1 MLLFL
6 ILLVLNVW
14 SLATL
19 KQPDNLIKLKELYT
33 QFLKNPPPQ
42 WPMLKKRSIITGF
55 YNKNKEL
62 GYNVNKGTEIGVCL
76 NGTTNQMM
84 HVLIHELA
92 HCTVKEYD
100 HSPEF
105 WKNYKVLKK
114 HCVDLGVYQEI
125 PETTKFCGKY
135 IRD

>member
-6 ILLVLNVW
+6 LLLVLNVW

-19 KQPDNLIKLKELYT
+19 KQPENLKKVKELYT
-33 QFLKNPPPQ
+33 VFLNNVPPQ

-55 YNKNKEL
+55 HNKNKEI
-62 GYNVNKGTEIGVCL
+62 GYNLNKGEEIGVCL
-76 NGTTNQMM
+76 NGTPNQMM

-92 HCTVKEYD
+92 HSTIDEYD
-100 HSPEF
+100 HSPKF
-105 WKNYKVLKK
+105 WENYRKLKK
-114 HCVDLGVYQEI
+114 YCTELGIYQEI